1 VSRNE
6 RTRAQTKELYPAL
19 CQFFGC
25 YLHEDWP
32 LDSGTPEK
40 AVDQAIAD
48 YPLNYRQ
55 QVRRELNSFLER
67 HEDDTRFRAILNEGL
82 GVNVLFKKAA
92 EARLFAQEVERRL
105 LDSIKAETSGKWST

>member
-6 RTRAQTKELYPAL
+6 RTRDQARELYPAL
-19 CQFFGC
+19 WQFFGC

-40 AVDQAIAD
+40 AVDQAIAE

-55 QVRRELNSFLER
+55 QVRRELNNFLDR
-67 HEDDTRFRAILNEGL
+67 HEDDTYLRAILNQGL
-82 GVNVLFKKAA
+82 GVNVLFKEAA
-92 EARLFAQEVERRL
+92 DARLFAQEVERKL
-105 LDSIKAETSGKWST
+105 LDSIRAETSGKWST